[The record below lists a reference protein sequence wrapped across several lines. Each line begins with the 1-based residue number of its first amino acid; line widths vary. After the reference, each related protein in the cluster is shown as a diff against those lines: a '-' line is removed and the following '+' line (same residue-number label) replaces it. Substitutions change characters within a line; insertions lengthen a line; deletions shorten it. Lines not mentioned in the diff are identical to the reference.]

1 MLLMKIS
8 SMTMVSQ
15 FWVTA
20 VTEKGEGRSSQV
32 SFKFLAFLKC
42 GQHWLSKT
50 LKLVFQVVSK
60 TPGPRHL
67 SMITSIGREVFQ
79 VL

>member
-32 SFKFLAFLKC
+32 SFRFSAFLKV
-42 GQHWLSKT
+42 WST
-50 LKLVFQVVSK
+50 LV
-60 TPGPRHL
+60 
-67 SMITSIGREVFQ
+67 E
-79 VL
+79 

>member
-1 MLLMKIS
+1 MTDCHFDLSHKIASIEINSEDLDGAFGVMLLMKIS

-32 SFKFLAFLKC
+32 SFRFSAFFLLF
-42 GQHWLSKT
+42 
-50 LKLVFQVVSK
+50 F
-60 TPGPRHL
+60 
-67 SMITSIGREVFQ
+67 
-79 VL
+79 VLF